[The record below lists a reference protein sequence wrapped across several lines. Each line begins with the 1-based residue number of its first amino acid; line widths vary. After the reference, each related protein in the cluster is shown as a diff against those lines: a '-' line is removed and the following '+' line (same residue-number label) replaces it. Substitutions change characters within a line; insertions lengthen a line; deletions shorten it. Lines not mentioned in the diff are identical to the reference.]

1 MAKSKSVKHPGFIAT
16 SQTANISNL
25 SSGTATINGT
35 TTTTTTTIS
44 NPYIINQPFIGYSA
58 VVNKTTYYFMGEE
71 IEVDGYKS
79 LDIAM
84 VLASIESMGWKYYES
99 LIRNEVTF
107 NNEILKHLERLYK
120 QHNREQKIDN
130 ILE

>member
-1 MAKSKSVKHPGFIAT
+1 MAKSKSVKHPGFIA
-16 SQTANISNL
+16 ANISNL
-25 SSGTATINGT
+25 SSGTVTINGN
-35 TTTTTTTIS
+35 TTTTTTIS
-44 NPYIINQPFIGYSA
+44 NPYIFNQPFIGYSA

-107 NNEILKHLERLYK
+107 TNEILKHLERLYK